1 MTTQEMNTA
10 DALRAIL
17 DNLEAEQAIKNSRET
32 ISYINKPEKISISS
46 NDAEQASNEFNSQ
59 VGNSFYSFKVDL
71 PRPALDVKSLE
82 LLSANIPQAQV
93 NIPDDSLIFFY
104 YRIKMTRNF
113 DDTQTVIRESPSI
126 NNLYYVRL
134 LPSYYKKELI
144 PNYTNYG
151 FNRTFVNYEDVAT
164 ELVKSCA
171 TDLAY
176 VNVPNNALDNF
187 IPNDISIVYNEDL
200 NKFQMVANNINTAWD
215 YAPYYVGSK
224 TYSIGDIVRVS
235 TVSGFYTSLV
245 NDNSGNQPNTSPT
258 QWSYSLH
265 VAPTWNLFK
274 TYNQNDI
281 VYYSVNNS
289 YYISTVN
296 NNVGSTPTALTNWAL
311 FDTIPSTL
319 NKQWYT
325 YLVAGYEDPNVYTL
339 SETLNSIFLGIDFN
353 MNSFV
358 SPATA
363 QLYSIPPQ
371 PVIQYQTLNLRLGF
385 TWNGFYNWSFDTE
398 ISVTTQNSLDQNG
411 VIITFN
417 RLRPIPQYQ
426 ISFGLGETYSIS
438 AIPSVGNPYT
448 STTYTADNFANLVY
462 SSIVSVYTSII
473 GPSTTDTQ
481 RNTNLL
487 SIVPMD
493 CNNLGITFYEPRISA
508 KLTKIVRDIYSIY
521 FEFRRE
527 DGEPY
532 YFSNNAIITLQLG
545 LTY

>member
-17 DNLEAEQAIKNSRET
+17 DNLEAEQAAKNSRET

-46 NDAEQASNEFNSQ
+46 NNAEQASNEFNSQ
-59 VGNSFYSFKVDL
+59 TGNSFYSFMVDL

-113 DDTQTVIRESPSI
+113 DDTQTVIQESPSI
-126 NNLYYVRL
+126 NNLFFVRL

-151 FNRTFVNYEDVAT
+151 FNTTFANYQEVADQ
-164 ELVKSCA
+164 LVKSCA

-176 VNVPNNALDNF
+176 VNTNSGVPQF
-187 IPNDISIVYNEDL
+187 IPNDISITYNEDF
-200 NKFQMVANNINTAWD
+200 NKFQMTGNNVNTPWAIQWND
-215 YAPYYVGSK
+215 ATSYN
-224 TYSIGDIVRVS
+224 TNDIVLWEEGVYYIAIQS
-235 TVSGFYTSLV
+235 NT
-245 NDNSGNQPNTSPT
+245 NTSPPD
-258 QWSYSLH
+258 YP
-265 VAPTWNLFK
+265 A
-274 TYNQNDI
+274 
-281 VYYSVNNS
+281 
-289 YYISTVN
+289 
-296 NNVGSTPTALTNWAL
+296 AWAL
-311 FDTIPSTL
+311 YTA
-319 NKQWYT
+319 NQWYT

-339 SETLNSIFLGIDFN
+339 SETLDTIFLGIDFN
-353 MNSFV
+353 MNTFV
-358 SPATA
+358 TPATA
-363 QLYSIPPQ
+363 QLFSIPPQ
-371 PVIQYQTLNLRLGF
+371 PVVQYQTLNLRLGF
-385 TWNGFYNWSFDTE
+385 TWNGLYNWSFDTE

-417 RLRPIPQYQ
+417 RLRPVPQYN
-426 ISFGLGETYSIS
+426 ISFGLGETYSIG

-448 STTYTADNFANLVY
+448 ATTYTADNFANLVY

-508 KLTKIVRDIYSIY
+508 KLTKIIRDIYSIY

-527 DGEPY
+527 DGSPY